1 MTTINGISV
10 NAFSAN
16 YQYYGHISRASADA
30 RSGESRSLS
39 YSESVQVQRGKI
51 EIDGALSIVY
61 EKVTV
66 SINAAMK
73 QEHYYAPLKPYRD
86 FSPEAVSSRIADYA
100 AGLYDNYRSGNPIKG
115 DENKLHKFMKTIKGA
130 FEKGYREAMDI
141 LNGLNMSED
150 VKKAAERTYDLFLE
164 KLNRFYTMKLSEI
177 KGEVNSE
184 PALSSLISHPT
195 G

>member
-39 YSESVQVQRGKI
+39 YSKSVQVQRGKI

-66 SINAAMK
+66 SIDATMK
-73 QEHYYAPLKPYRD
+73 RERYHAPFKPYRD
-86 FSPEAVSSRIADYA
+86 FSPEAVSSRIAGYA
-100 AGLYDNYRSGNPIKG
+100 AGLYGNYRSENPIKG
-115 DENKLHKFMKTIKGA
+115 NKNKLDKFMETIKGA

-141 LNGLNMSED
+141 LKGLDVSED
-150 VKKAAERTYDLFLE
+150 VNKAAERTYDLFLK

-177 KGEVNSE
+177 QAETSSE
-184 PALSSLISHPT
+184 PEINVIQ
-195 G
+195 